1 MSTEEIIK
9 LIKNYDVQSSF
20 SHFSKEV
27 TPPFITYLIDGTS
40 NFDAD
45 DSVYYQVDNI
55 RLELYTRENII
66 DEEKKLETY
75 LTSNQI
81 LWEKTAEDWIDEEK
95 VMMTVYE
102 LG

>member
-20 SHFSKEV
+20 SHFSEEV